1 MSIII
6 FDGKPVDYVW
16 QKHTN
21 IIKNFL
27 EIRPNYEKLSEEVAY
42 ILKKH
47 ISKVKIEFSDVT
59 YRAKS
64 LNSFC
69 EKILRKSI
77 NNPLKEIA
85 DLSGVRIVYLYLS
98 DCPKIEALIEKEFK
112 VIEKANKVKEQKPDR
127 FGYGA
132 LHYLVKLGKQA
143 SGARYDDLK
152 NLVCEI
158 QVRTILQDAWA
169 IVGHHLSYKQESD
182 VPIVLKRKLN
192 ALSGLFET
200 ADDQFDRLR
209 DERIKYRGDVKKDL
223 RDKAESFLEQEIN
236 LDNLSEYLKWRLTDR
251 RHGDES
257 EISNLLSELQ
267 KLGYKNLKQLDNIVL
282 KSSTAIKEYEKQY
295 PPYDGETGEHT
306 VYIDVGVVRSALCFT
321 DVNYLK
327 MRKATKTEKKKL
339 DEFRGLVEN

>member
-1 MSIII
+1 MSKVF

-16 QKHTN
+16 QENTN
-21 IIKNFL
+21 IIKSFL

-47 ISKVKIEFSDVT
+47 ISKAKIEFSDVT

-69 EKILRKSI
+69 EKILHKSI
-77 NNPLKEIA
+77 KNPLKEIT

-98 DCPKIEALIEKEFK
+98 DCPKIEALIENEFK
-112 VIEKANKVKEQKPDR
+112 VIEKANKVKEQEPDR

-132 LHYLVKLGKQA
+132 LHFLVKLGKEA

-152 NLVCEI
+152 DLVCEI

-182 VPIVLKRKLN
+182 VPLALIRKLN

-200 ADDQFDRLR
+200 ADDQFDKLR
-209 DERIKYRGDVKKDL
+209 DERIKYIGYVKKDL
-223 RDKAESFLEQEIN
+223 RDKVESFLDQGIN
-236 LDNLSEYLKWRLTDR
+236 LDNLTEYLRWRLADR
-251 RHGDES
+251 QHSNES
-257 EISNLLSELQ
+257 EISDLLSELQ
-267 KLGYKNLKQLDNIVL
+267 KLDYINLKQLDDIIL
-282 KSSTAIKEYEKQY
+282 KSYTAIKEYEKQY
-295 PPYDGETGEHT
+295 PPHGSESEAT
-306 VYIDVGVVRSALCFT
+306 VFVDVGVVRSALCFT
-321 DVNYLK
+321 DVDYLK
-327 MRKATKTEKKKL
+327 MRKATKTERERL
-339 DEFRGLVEN
+339 DKFRGLVKN